1 MRDDMVTL
9 HSPVT
14 AEQLAHLKPGDPVE
28 LQGDGSILTG
38 DLESAQ
44 SVPEFLFFR
53 VLGCLFPIRT
63 ASGNMPPH
71 LARHGCKLTI
81 PTPPQAGAR

>member
-1 MRDDMVTL
+1 MTATNREERDDMVTL

-14 AEQLAHLKPGDPVE
+14 AEQLAHLKPGD
-28 LQGDGSILTG
+28 
-38 DLESAQ
+38 
-44 SVPEFLFFR
+44 
-53 VLGCLFPIRT
+53 RT

>member
-1 MRDDMVTL
+1 MTATNREERDDMVTL

-38 DLESAQ
+38 DL
-44 SVPEFLFFR
+44 
-53 VLGCLFPIRT
+53 
-63 ASGNMPPH
+63 
-71 LARHGCKLTI
+71 ARHGCKLTI

>member
-1 MRDDMVTL
+1 MRDMVTL

-14 AEQLAHLKPGDPVE
+14 AEQLAHLKPGD
-28 LQGDGSILTG
+28 
-38 DLESAQ
+38 
-44 SVPEFLFFR
+44 
-53 VLGCLFPIRT
+53 RT